1 MPTVAQVRAKAKAL
15 AKGTPREVKQ
25 RILTLAHDGQEQLAF
40 EIARASKAAVLE
52 MTPRDIESI
61 LPVLHDW
68 CSTDCFASFLSGVAW
83 REGVL
88 TDAHI
93 LNWSASPNLWT
104 RRAALVSTVPLNT
117 KARGATA
124 TKGEARRTLAICQRF
139 IDDREDMIVK
149 ALSWALRE
157 LVARD
162 CDPVVRFL
170 DIHGSRLAARVR
182 REVNNVLT
190 IGVKNKPRKNPKAAT

>member
-1 MPTVAQVRAKAKAL
+1 MPTVALVRAQAKSL
-15 AKGTPREVKQ
+15 AKDTPVEVRK
-25 RILTLAHDGQEQLAF
+25 RILSLAREGKEQLAF
-40 EIARASKAAVLE
+40 EIARASKAAVLS
-52 MTPRDIESI
+52 MTPRDIESL
-61 LPVLHDW
+61 LPILHDW
-68 CSTDCFASFLSGVAW
+68 CSTDCFACFISGVAW

-88 TDAHI
+88 SDAQI
-93 LNWSASPNLWT
+93 LKWSASTRLWT

-124 TKGEARRTLAICQRF
+124 PSGEARRTLAICERL

-162 CDPVVRFL
+162 EDPVVSFL
-170 DIHGSRLAARVR
+170 DKHGPRIAARVR

-190 IGVKNKPRKNPKAAT
+190 IGLKNKPRKNLKDNK